1 VDGKGIIDMY
11 TEELIV
17 WLGGA
22 GMFVGFLLSIA
33 SQSGLLG

>member
-1 VDGKGIIDMY
+1 MY
-11 TEELIV
+11 NEEFVV

-33 SQSGLLG
+33 SHGGLLG

>member
-1 VDGKGIIDMY
+1 MCNEQLV
-11 TEELIV
+11 V